1 MTLESNSK
9 MKMETHKVQVFLIQ
23 LLFTLSVAPH
33 KVKFTMVS
41 SRANTL
47 DESNPLPI
55 LTMWLLFTG
64 ECAILEYDA
73 ELSKCLPIKA
83 ELIVHYRG
91 PSADDDLVNDY
102 VQGLFEETLLENPD
116 KLLVGYVEKI
126 SYVGNRSA
134 LFQIESGTVPSNSND
149 TFGAIISAAT
159 FFTIGSIFFLLRWK
173 QRQTKHIGKG
183 RKGPDELQE
192 VDLETPRTQCSD
204 SSFNDVSSPNMP
216 EMFDTVLVE
225 RISSTPVSLS
235 QQDDDQAIHRVSPIT
250 STDAVV
256 PPILTSLPPR
266 PPMRST
272 TRRSSQVLKKRRR
285 RKKKKKKPIGKRG
298 NSRDCIQPMECIPE
312 DEEEG
317 SDSEHTWTD
326 DDGSSNQSWAG
337 SFPDSSPKLS
347 PQNEFFSSEG
357 FSTDIDFIIE
367 APDFPFDK
375 HAEKTK
381 QFRPNENRIKPR
393 PKDFVSHIKEES
405 AESIRA
411 SISGGESHNSVR
423 LLI

>member
-1 MTLESNSK
+1 
-9 MKMETHKVQVFLIQ
+9 
-23 LLFTLSVAPH
+23 
-33 KVKFTMVS
+33 
-41 SRANTL
+41 
-47 DESNPLPI
+47 
-55 LTMWLLFTG
+55 
-64 ECAILEYDA
+64 
-73 ELSKCLPIKA
+73 
-83 ELIVHYRG
+83 
-91 PSADDDLVNDY
+91 
-102 VQGLFEETLLENPD
+102 
-116 KLLVGYVEKI
+116 
-126 SYVGNRSA
+126 
-134 LFQIESGTVPSNSND
+134 
-149 TFGAIISAAT
+149 
-159 FFTIGSIFFLLRWK
+159 
-173 QRQTKHIGKG
+173 
-183 RKGPDELQE
+183 

-347 PQNEFFSSEG
+347 PQNGFFSSEG

-381 QFRPNENRIKPR
+381 QFRPNQNRIKPR